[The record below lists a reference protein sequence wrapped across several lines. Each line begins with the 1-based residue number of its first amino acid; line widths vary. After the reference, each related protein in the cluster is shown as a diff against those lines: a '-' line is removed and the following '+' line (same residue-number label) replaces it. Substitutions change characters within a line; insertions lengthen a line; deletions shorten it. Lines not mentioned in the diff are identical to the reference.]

1 MPAPANAVAGITDP
15 VLDKPLT
22 VPLPPFATHTLP
34 EPSIAM
40 LDGWLKP
47 PVVKLV
53 AEAPNGAMLVT
64 LPVRFVTHALP
75 ERSIAMADGWESRP
89 AVYPADGDSAVPIG
103 ENSLTLLAAFET
115 HTLPVASTATPVGW
129 ANPPPVWWI
138 PISQFAGAAVS
149 AG

>member
-1 MPAPANAVAGITDP
+1 MPAPENGVAGMTEP

-47 PVVKLV
+47 PAVKLV
-53 AEAPNGAMLVT
+53 AEAPSGAIVVT

-75 ERSIAMADGWESRP
+75 ERSIAIADGWESEP
-89 AVYPADGDSAVPIG
+89 AVYPA
-103 ENSLTLLAAFET
+103 
-115 HTLPVASTATPVGW
+115 GW
-129 ANPPPVWWI
+129 R
-138 PISQFAGAAVS
+138 
-149 AG
+149 

>member
-1 MPAPANAVAGITDP
+1 MPARENGVAGMTDP

-47 PVVKLV
+47 PAVKLV
-53 AEAPNGAMLVT
+53 AEAPSGAMLVT

-89 AVYPADGDSAVPIG
+89 AVYPADRS
-103 ENSLTLLAAFET
+103 EERR
-115 HTLPVASTATPVGW
+115 VGNEW
-129 ANPPPVWWI
+129 R
-138 PISQFAGAAVS
+138 S
-149 AG
+149 

>member
-1 MPAPANAVAGITDP
+1 MPAPENGVAGMTDP

-53 AEAPNGAMLVT
+53 AEAPSGAMLVT
-64 LPVRFVTHALP
+64 LPVRFVTQALP

-115 HTLPVASTATPVGW
+115 HTLPVASTATPVG
-129 ANPPPVWWI
+129 
-138 PISQFAGAAVS
+138 
-149 AG
+149 